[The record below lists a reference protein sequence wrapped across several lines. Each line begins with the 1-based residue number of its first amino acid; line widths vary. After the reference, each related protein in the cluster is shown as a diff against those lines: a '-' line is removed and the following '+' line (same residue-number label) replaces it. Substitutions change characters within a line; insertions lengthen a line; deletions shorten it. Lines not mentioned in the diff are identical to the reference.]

1 MFCWFFGRL
10 ILFFYFSRSSR
21 PASLDLEQQQQQQQQ
36 QVAGDN
42 SSEVTGQ
49 TSGYSTSNDSDLE
62 EARELD
68 FDDDDLPLSRDMQVK
83 PWCQHYPVY
92 IYQCILRKGKKIKK
106 YSIRESVSAR
116 F

>member
-1 MFCWFFGRL
+1 MGMFCGFFVLL
-10 ILFFYFSRSSR
+10 ILFFYSSR
-21 PASLDLEQQQQQQQQ
+21 PSRPTSLHLEQQQQ

-68 FDDDDLPLSRDMQVK
+68 FDDDDLPLSREMQVK
-83 PWCQHYPVY
+83 P
-92 IYQCILRKGKKIKK
+92 
-106 YSIRESVSAR
+106 
-116 F
+116 

>member
-1 MFCWFFGRL
+1 MGMFCGFFVL
-10 ILFFYFSRSSR
+10 LNLFFYSSRPFR
-21 PASLDLEQQQQQQQQ
+21 PASLHLEQQQQ

-68 FDDDDLPLSRDMQVK
+68 FDDDDLPLSREMQVK
-83 PWCQHYPVY
+83 P
-92 IYQCILRKGKKIKK
+92 
-106 YSIRESVSAR
+106 
-116 F
+116 

>member
-1 MFCWFFGRL
+1 MGMFCWFFVLL
-10 ILFFYFSRSSR
+10 ILFFYFSRPSR
-21 PASLDLEQQQQQQQQ
+21 PASLPLEQQQQQ

-68 FDDDDLPLSRDMQVK
+68 FDDDDLPLSREMQVK
-83 PWCQHYPVY
+83 PWCQHYPVN
-92 IYQCILRKGKKIKK
+92 IYQCILRKGKN
-106 YSIRESVSAR
+106 SQ
-116 F
+116 

>member
-1 MFCWFFGRL
+1 MGMFCGFFVLL
-10 ILFFYFSRSSR
+10 ILFFYSSRPSR
-21 PASLDLEQQQQQQQQ
+21 PASLHLGQQQQ

-68 FDDDDLPLSRDMQVK
+68 FDDDDLPMSREMQVK
-83 PWCQHYPVY
+83 P
-92 IYQCILRKGKKIKK
+92 
-106 YSIRESVSAR
+106 
-116 F
+116 